1 MNPNDS
7 LKDEAFIHDC
17 KVITTNHADLSIL
30 ESLLTIDTINEFPKL
45 SLLVFQAMRPIMPI
59 FMNNYIQI
67 LDKCERAALLK
78 FDHLDKSKK
87 LENNDN

>member
-1 MNPNDS
+1 
-7 LKDEAFIHDC
+7 
-17 KVITTNHADLSIL
+17 
-30 ESLLTIDTINEFPKL
+30 
-45 SLLVFQAMRPIMPI
+45 MPI

-87 LENNDN
+87 LENNDNQHVSDSKLKKFNCTGRRESMITTWMSGQKYRTELERRVNQYIQMQNNSINSVNGQ